1 MITKSKWDYLRSY
14 DGYAILFTEFT
25 DGDYI
30 TDVQSLNDLESKIAG
45 PRIKR
50 NEFDEA
56 PSVFIPLKHFISLST
71 WYPKGYQANGSSISS
86 AAPAEGELDAGC

>member
-1 MITKSKWDYLRSY
+1 MITKSKWDYLRSHK
-14 DGYAILFTEFT
+14 GYSILFTEFT

-30 TDVQSLNDLESKIAG
+30 TEIQGLDDLDSRLAG

-56 PSVFIPLKHFISLST
+56 LSVFIPLKHFISLSA

-86 AAPAEGELDAGC
+86 TESAEDE